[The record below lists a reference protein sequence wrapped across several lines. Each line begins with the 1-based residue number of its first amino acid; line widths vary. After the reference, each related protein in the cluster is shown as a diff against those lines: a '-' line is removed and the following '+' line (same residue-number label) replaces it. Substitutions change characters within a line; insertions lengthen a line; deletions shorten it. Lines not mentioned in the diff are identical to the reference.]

1 MLENIEALRARFNEL
16 SDKLLS
22 PSLESSERRAF
33 QREHSYLSD
42 ILIKSAE
49 IEDVNKKLR
58 DAQVE
63 LASAEDDEFK
73 QLFKE
78 EIEQLKSRLSTLEKE
93 LEDVL
98 FPSDELDSS
107 SAFIEIRAG
116 AGGQEAALFAS
127 DLLRMYTN
135 YALKKGWNPEVVS
148 ASETDLKGFKE
159 VILHIKGRNAYRA
172 FKYESGVH
180 RVQRVPATET
190 SGRVHTSTITVA
202 VFPEVPDDLAIEISP
217 DDLRID
223 VYRSS
228 GAGGQHVNT
237 TDSAVRITHIPTGVV
252 VACQDERSQHKNK
265 AKALKVLKSRLVTEQ
280 RRKQEE
286 EEAKKRK
293 EQVGR
298 GMRAEKARTYNY
310 PQNRVTD
317 HAAEVTFN
325 NLDFIIEGEM
335 DKLINA
341 LQEKE
346 KEERRKH
353 PPVFAKASPGE
364 PK

>member
-1 MLENIEALRARFNEL
+1 MPNNFEALRIRFQEL
-16 SDKLLS
+16 NDKLLS
-22 PSLESSERRAF
+22 QDLGSERKSL
-33 QREHSYLSD
+33 QKEHSYLSSIISKYD
-42 ILIKSAE
+42 EILSVGKK
-49 IEDVNKKLR
+49 IEDSKI
-58 DAQVE
+58 E
-63 LASAEDDEFK
+63 LQKASDEEFK
-73 QLFKE
+73 LMFQE
-78 EIEQLKSRLSTLEKE
+78 EIQQLEDQKKQLERE

-98 FPSDELDSS
+98 FPPDELDSS
-107 SAFIEIRAG
+107 SAYIEIRAG

-135 YALKKGWNPEVVS
+135 YALKRGWNAEIAS
-148 ASETDLKGFKE
+148 ASQTDLKGFKE
-159 VILHIKGRNAYRA
+159 VVIYVKGKNAYAA

-180 RVQRVPATET
+180 RVQRVPDTEA
-190 SGRVHTSTITVA
+190 SGRVHTSTVTVA
-202 VFPEVPDDLAIEISP
+202 VFPEVSEESDIEIAS

-223 VYRSS
+223 VFRAS

-252 VACQDERSQHKNK
+252 VSCQDERSQHKNK
-265 AKALKVLKSRLVTEQ
+265 AKALKILKSRIIAEQ

-286 EEAKKRK
+286 EEAKNRK

-317 HAAEVTFN
+317 HSAGVTFN
-325 NLDFIIEGEM
+325 NLEYIIEGDM
-335 DKLINA
+335 DKLIEA
-341 LQEKE
+341 LHETE

-353 PPVFAKASPGE
+353 N
-364 PK
+364 PKFSVT